1 MKIKTAR
8 FFSGPL
14 MKQNIKSNWLL
25 TVVIC
30 LVLCMMTTVVSFAM
44 TIMGSERTV
53 TDDKKDAQTELYTH
67 LFAIASYNQMTD
79 AKLSLEDFLSAEDKT
94 VYDTVFNRMSQQ
106 SEEADFSSEQFSSA
120 IDILKDENGSV
131 DSYVAQFEYVYAL
144 SDEKGVFSGEELTI
158 DDMLETML
166 SAMGLPADRLTK
178 MAEMD
183 TTSMLN
189 TMYFTV
195 MGLLPIFIFIVIVGN
210 SLIVNQVDSGSMAY
224 VLATPTKRSAVANT
238 QAIFLIVTPIIIC
251 AVGCIAR
258 NIASIVFTGETN
270 VKMYI
275 ALYFGMYLLVEAV
288 GGICYMGS
296 CLFNQ
301 SRKATAFGGGIA
313 VWFFLASLLGMFG
326 AEDMVNMGIGV
337 EELGIFN
344 KLTLVGLYDIH
355 ALSTVG
361 SAEVDY
367 SFVWKLC
374 VLAGVAIVTYIIG
387 NIRFQKKD
395 LPLQA
400 V

>member
-79 AKLSLEDFLSAEDKT
+79 AKLSVEDFLSAEDKT

-238 QAIFLIVTPIIIC
+238 QAIFLVVTPIIIC

-275 ALYFGMYLLVEAV
+275 ALYFGMYLLAEAV

-313 VWFFLASLLGMFG
+313 GWFFLASLLGMFG

-395 LPLQA
+395 LPL
-400 V
+400 

>member
-1 MKIKTAR
+1 
-8 FFSGPL
+8 

-30 LVLCMMTTVVSFAM
+30 IVLCMMTTVVSFAM

-53 TDDKKDAQTELYTH
+53 TDDKKDAQTEFYTH

-79 AKLSLEDFLSAEDKT
+79 AKLSVEDFLSAEDKT

-238 QAIFLIVTPIIIC
+238 QAIFLVVTPIIIC

-275 ALYFGMYLLVEAV
+275 ALYFGMYLLAEAV

-395 LPLQA
+395 LPL
-400 V
+400 

>member
-25 TVVIC
+25 TVVTC

-79 AKLSLEDFLSAEDKT
+79 AKLSVEDFLSAEDKT
-94 VYDTVFNRMSQQ
+94 VYDTVFNMMSQQ

-144 SDEKGVFSGEELTI
+144 SGEKGVFSGEELTI
-158 DDMLETML
+158 DDMLGTVL
-166 SAMGLPADRLTK
+166 SAMGIPADRITQ

-238 QAIFLIVTPIIIC
+238 QAIFLVVTPIIIC
-251 AVGCIAR
+251 AAGCIAR

-275 ALYFGMYLLVEAV
+275 ALYFGMYLLAEAV

-344 KLTLVGLYDIH
+344 KLTLVGLYDIR
-355 ALSTVG
+355 ALSTVD

-395 LPLQA
+395 FPL
-400 V
+400 

>member
-25 TVVIC
+25 TVVTC

-79 AKLSLEDFLSAEDKT
+79 AKLSVEDFLSAEDKT
-94 VYDTVFNRMSQQ
+94 VYDTVFNMMSQQ

-144 SDEKGVFSGEELTI
+144 SGEKGVFSGEELTI
-158 DDMLETML
+158 DDMLGTVL
-166 SAMGLPADRLTK
+166 SAMGIPADRITQ

-238 QAIFLIVTPIIIC
+238 QAIFLVVTPIIIC
-251 AVGCIAR
+251 AAGCIAR

-275 ALYFGMYLLVEAV
+275 ALYFGMYLLAEAV

-395 LPLQA
+395 LPL
-400 V
+400 

>member
-30 LVLCMMTTVVSFAM
+30 IVLCMMTTVVSFAM

-53 TDDKKDAQTELYTH
+53 TDDKKDAQTEFYTH

-79 AKLSLEDFLSAEDKT
+79 AKLSVEDFLSAEDKT

-144 SDEKGVFSGEELTI
+144 NDEKGVFSGEELTI

-238 QAIFLIVTPIIIC
+238 QAIFLVVTPIIIC

-275 ALYFGMYLLVEAV
+275 ALYFGMYLLAEAV

-395 LPLQA
+395 LPL
-400 V
+400 

>member
-1 MKIKTAR
+1 MKVKTAR

-30 LVLCMMTTVVSFAM
+30 IVLCMMTTVVSFAM

-53 TDDKKDAQTELYTH
+53 TDDKKDAQTEFYTH

-79 AKLSLEDFLSAEDKT
+79 AKLSVEDFLSAEDKT

-238 QAIFLIVTPIIIC
+238 QAIFLVVTPIIIC

-275 ALYFGMYLLVEAV
+275 ALYFGMYLLAEAV

-326 AEDMVNMGIGV
+326 AEDMVNMGMGV

-374 VLAGVAIVTYIIG
+374 VLAGVAIVTYVIG

-395 LPLQA
+395 LPL
-400 V
+400 

>member
-1 MKIKTAR
+1 MKVKTAR

-30 LVLCMMTTVVSFAM
+30 IVLCMMTTVVSFAM

-53 TDDKKDAQTELYTH
+53 TDDKKDAQTEFYTH

-79 AKLSLEDFLSAEDKT
+79 AKLSVEDFLSAEDKT

-238 QAIFLIVTPIIIC
+238 QAIFLVVTPIIIC

-275 ALYFGMYLLVEAV
+275 ALYFGMYLLAEAV

-395 LPLQA
+395 LPL
-400 V
+400 

>member
-1 MKIKTAR
+1 MKVKTAR

-30 LVLCMMTTVVSFAM
+30 IVLCMMTTVVSFAM

-53 TDDKKDAQTELYTH
+53 TDDKKDAQTEFYTH

-79 AKLSLEDFLSAEDKT
+79 AKLSVEDFLSAEDKT

-120 IDILKDENGSV
+120 IDILKDENGYV

-238 QAIFLIVTPIIIC
+238 QAIFLVVTPIIIC

-275 ALYFGMYLLVEAV
+275 ALYFGMYLLAEAV

-395 LPLQA
+395 LPL
-400 V
+400 

>member
-79 AKLSLEDFLSAEDKT
+79 AKLSVEDFLSAEDKT

-238 QAIFLIVTPIIIC
+238 QAIFLVVTPIIIC
-251 AVGCIAR
+251 AAGCIAR

-275 ALYFGMYLLVEAV
+275 ALYFGMYLLAEAV

-344 KLTLVGLYDIH
+344 KLTLVGLYDIR

-395 LPLQA
+395 LPL
-400 V
+400 

>member
-1 MKIKTAR
+1 MKVKTAR

-30 LVLCMMTTVVSFAM
+30 IVLCMMTTVVSFAM

-53 TDDKKDAQTELYTH
+53 TDDKKDAQTEFYTH

-79 AKLSLEDFLSAEDKT
+79 AKLSVEDFLSAEDKT
-94 VYDTVFNRMSQQ
+94 VYDTVFNMMSQQ

-144 SDEKGVFSGEELTI
+144 SGEKGVFSGEELTI
-158 DDMLETML
+158 DDMLGTVL
-166 SAMGLPADRLTK
+166 SAMGIPADRITQ

-238 QAIFLIVTPIIIC
+238 QAIFLVVTPIIIC
-251 AVGCIAR
+251 AAGCIAR

-275 ALYFGMYLLVEAV
+275 ALYFGMYLLAEAV

-395 LPLQA
+395 LPL
-400 V
+400 

>member
-1 MKIKTAR
+1 MKVKTAR

-30 LVLCMMTTVVSFAM
+30 IVLCMMTTVVSFAM

-53 TDDKKDAQTELYTH
+53 TDDKKDAQTEFYTH

-79 AKLSLEDFLSAEDKT
+79 AKLSVEDFLSAEDKT

-238 QAIFLIVTPIIIC
+238 QAIFLVVTPIIIC

-275 ALYFGMYLLVEAV
+275 ALYFGMYLLAEAV

-326 AEDMVNMGIGV
+326 AEDMVNMGMGV

-395 LPLQA
+395 LPL
-400 V
+400 

>member
-1 MKIKTAR
+1 MKVKTAR

-30 LVLCMMTTVVSFAM
+30 IVLCMMTTVVSFAM

-53 TDDKKDAQTELYTH
+53 TDDKKDAQTEFYTH

-79 AKLSLEDFLSAEDKT
+79 AKLSVEDFLSAEDKT

-238 QAIFLIVTPIIIC
+238 QAIFLVVTPIIIC
-251 AVGCIAR
+251 AAGCIAR

-275 ALYFGMYLLVEAV
+275 ALYFGMYLLAEAV

-395 LPLQA
+395 LPL
-400 V
+400 

>member
-1 MKIKTAR
+1 MKVKTAR

-30 LVLCMMTTVVSFAM
+30 IVLCMMTTVVSFAM

-53 TDDKKDAQTELYTH
+53 TDDKKDAQTEFYTH

-79 AKLSLEDFLSAEDKT
+79 AKLSVEDFLSAEDKT

-144 SDEKGVFSGEELTI
+144 SGEKGVFSGEELTI
-158 DDMLETML
+158 DDMLGTVL
-166 SAMGLPADRLTK
+166 SAMGIPADRITQ

-238 QAIFLIVTPIIIC
+238 QAIFLVVTPIIIC

-275 ALYFGMYLLVEAV
+275 ALYFGMYLLAEAV

-395 LPLQA
+395 LPL
-400 V
+400 